1 MIERVLTDRLGGAD
15 RPAVFPGPLLL
26 AVVALSACGGAS
38 AGEAGGMTA
47 TAEIRSCSDSEITG
61 TATFRERPSS
71 EGVKLVD
78 ISLEV
83 RGLTDGS
90 HAVHVH
96 ETGSCEPCGSA
107 GGHHDPGAFGKT
119 TPDAPD
125 YNHPFHGGDLVNL
138 VVAEGVGTR
147 TMTSSRF
154 TLSPGRMS
162 LFDEDG
168 SALIIHTNTDTYC
181 DQAGELEAG
190 CAGGARDACGVLV
203 PGESGAD

>member
-1 MIERVLTDRLGGAD
+1 LVVVI
-15 RPAVFPGPLLL
+15 L
-26 AVVALSACGGAS
+26 AACGAPSADAPAAPTAS
-38 AGEAGGMTA
+38 AD
-47 TAEIRSCSDSEITG
+47 ISSCSDEEITG

-83 RGLTDGS
+83 RGLTDGN

-96 ETGSCEPCGSA
+96 ERGSCEPCGSA
-107 GGHHDPGAFGKT
+107 GGHHDPGPFGKT
-119 TPDAPD
+119 TPDSPD
-125 YNHPFHGGDLVNL
+125 FNHPFHGGDLVNL
-138 VVAEGVGTR
+138 QVAGGVGTL
-147 TMTSSRF
+147 TTTSSRF

-168 SALIIHTNTDTYC
+168 SALIIHTNSDTYC
-181 DQAGELEAG
+181 DQEDELQPG

-203 PGESGAD
+203 LDPSPAGAGS